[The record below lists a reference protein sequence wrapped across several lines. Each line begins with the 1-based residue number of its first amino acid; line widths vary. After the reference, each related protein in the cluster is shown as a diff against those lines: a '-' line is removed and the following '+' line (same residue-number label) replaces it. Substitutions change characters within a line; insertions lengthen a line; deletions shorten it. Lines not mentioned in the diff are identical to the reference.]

1 MTRPPE
7 VPPESFSHS
16 GASTPAE
23 HPRASLPPSIPR
35 ARPVERP
42 PLEPTEQAPPRERQV
57 NRLSFAVL
65 ITAIVVIVA
74 SGGVL
79 GYGLLRRAPGSR
91 VATVSP
97 APPSAL
103 SVHSAPP
110 PVLTRRPAPSAQP
123 IPEPS
128 VHYVKTPWGTRCQV
142 SSDQIICDSCEP
154 GLVLDTP
161 AGADCPGPSLNETG
175 VDASGAK
182 QTPNAGVILPV
193 SPSVQQL
200 SNGSTYEISGWTITV
215 GAWVRFTN
223 NSTGHGMAVAAQ
235 NLDFF

>member
-1 MTRPPE
+1 MGVDVEHRRNLPRESRRGRYCACSLGAFAEGGLRAWHVCRVGVTRRPRRRGICQASSKPSAAGFVRPFTTIGPSPRSKRSAMTRPPE

-110 PVLTRRPAPSAQP
+110 PLMP
-123 IPEPS
+123 
-128 VHYVKTPWGTRCQV
+128 
-142 SSDQIICDSCEP
+142 
-154 GLVLDTP
+154 
-161 AGADCPGPSLNETG
+161 
-175 VDASGAK
+175 
-182 QTPNAGVILPV
+182 
-193 SPSVQQL
+193 
-200 SNGSTYEISGWTITV
+200 
-215 GAWVRFTN
+215 
-223 NSTGHGMAVAAQ
+223 
-235 NLDFF
+235 